1 MTMPENEWDEIDKF
15 SAEHGYT
22 RSGQARQAELKA
34 KVDALR
40 RSIGGGG

>member
-1 MTMPENEWDEIDKF
+1 MPENELDEIDKF

-22 RSGQARQAELKA
+22 RSGQAKKA